1 MSFLKK
7 SAIGS
12 VRRARLEAYL
22 AAGVGAVGLAA
33 SSEAGVVIIDLTG
46 KTGDN
51 MGISPGPGAFP
62 AGFQSFSDIVPR
74 ATVFGWNNYNGNFGI
89 SVQTPGGGLAVTGY
103 SPYSTPVIFGS
114 GALINSSSGVFDGN
128 YLASAFK
135 SNYRTVADVGPNSYL
150 GFLTTAG
157 QFGYFEVLWT
167 SSTNTFRLVSGA
179 YESNPG
185 DSIQTPAGFSAVPEP
200 SSMAVVA
207 LLVGG
212 TALRQWRKKRRDQV
226 ATSDESL
233 AS

>member
-1 MSFLKK
+1 MSIAKK
-7 SAIGS
+7 FGMGS
-12 VRRARLEAYL
+12 VRTARLEAYL
-22 AAGVGAVGLAA
+22 AAGVGALGLAA
-33 SSEAGVVIIDLTG
+33 SSEAGVIIIDLTG

-62 AGFQSFSDIVPR
+62 AGSQNFYDIVPGDVV
-74 ATVFGWNNYNGNFGI
+74 TGLNNFNGIFGI
-89 SVQTPGGGLAVTGY
+89 SIQAPGVGLAITGY
-103 SPYSTPVIFGS
+103 SPNDKPVIFGS

-185 DSIQTPAGFSAVPEP
+185 VSIQTPAGFSAVPEP